1 MDSFSSQ
8 DSKCASK
15 HELKKLRQQNRCYEQ
30 VVDCFKQEMTVMS
43 EQLIHLQEILNLSN
57 QSCREE
63 NGQLYNAVVELQ
75 KLSEKLQAELIDTEK
90 KVLIANQKNQLKDA
104 KIDELQLIIGQKNA
118 DLNIHDEAINE
129 MRMRLE
135 HSVMENHELQATVV
149 SLNSTVMQLQCVVQN
164 CEVESARKNVA
175 KSKGIVCKR
184 SASDCRDDYERGT
197 RKIERL
203 QEECKEQCEKMRTV
217 QNELDRVKEKNK
229 EKTKQ
234 LKRQN
239 EELKEK
245 LATSELTKQ
254 NLVEQMT
261 QLQNQTT
268 HLAQNECYREHELAQ
283 SKQVILEL
291 RQTLIELNESLAE
304 SELQHMEIAE
314 EFHKNV
320 IQDNREQ
327 EDIYLSCRCELALYK
342 KLADRFKASLI
353 ETRRNLNELEARN
366 RSLIDELKSK
376 ELRIS
381 DIQRKAAKKE
391 KETRQYIEELSE
403 NLKESKEEEKRLSDF
418 IEHLKTEVQKK
429 LESKKETNQVLVTC
443 CDCSPDMA
451 ATQEE
456 ISTLKVEIKN
466 MIQNQLA
473 LNNENDK
480 LLKQVTCLQSTV
492 NMLDEKN
499 RLLKQ
504 KLDKLHTDNQNLKE
518 KSKTLT
524 REKEMFCQ
532 TIKNLEM
539 ELADA
544 KNNRDDICAES
555 RNVVNNVK
563 AWLDEQRKINDKV
576 KRKTQCYCDT
586 IIKLKQENENL
597 LTQTRPLINSTFKRK
612 CPRNYTPCSP
622 PPLECENSWCLGS
635 QGSGSF
641 QDSPRDSPI
650 SCTCSIEEW
659 YSPTYKVPT

>member
-43 EQLIHLQEILNLSN
+43 EQLIHLQEILVRNTNEFFLKFSLTRTCTFQNLSN

-75 KLSEKLQAELIDTEK
+75 KLSEKLQADLIDTEK

-175 KSKGIVCKR
+175 KSKGIVCKG
-184 SASDCRDDYERGT
+184 SASDCRDDYERRT

-254 NLVEQMT
+254 NLVEQLT

-291 RQTLIELNESLAE
+291 RQTVRN
-304 SELQHMEIAE
+304 
-314 EFHKNV
+314 K
-320 IQDNREQ
+320 
-327 EDIYLSCRCELALYK
+327 SC
-342 KLADRFKASLI
+342 
-353 ETRRNLNELEARN
+353 
-366 RSLIDELKSK
+366 
-376 ELRIS
+376 
-381 DIQRKAAKKE
+381 
-391 KETRQYIEELSE
+391 
-403 NLKESKEEEKRLSDF
+403 
-418 IEHLKTEVQKK
+418 
-429 LESKKETNQVLVTC
+429 QV
-443 CDCSPDMA
+443 
-451 ATQEE
+451 
-456 ISTLKVEIKN
+456 
-466 MIQNQLA
+466 
-473 LNNENDK
+473 
-480 LLKQVTCLQSTV
+480 
-492 NMLDEKN
+492 
-499 RLLKQ
+499 
-504 KLDKLHTDNQNLKE
+504 
-518 KSKTLT
+518 
-524 REKEMFCQ
+524 
-532 TIKNLEM
+532 
-539 ELADA
+539 
-544 KNNRDDICAES
+544 
-555 RNVVNNVK
+555 
-563 AWLDEQRKINDKV
+563 
-576 KRKTQCYCDT
+576 
-586 IIKLKQENENL
+586 
-597 LTQTRPLINSTFKRK
+597 
-612 CPRNYTPCSP
+612 
-622 PPLECENSWCLGS
+622 
-635 QGSGSF
+635 
-641 QDSPRDSPI
+641 
-650 SCTCSIEEW
+650 
-659 YSPTYKVPT
+659 

>member
-43 EQLIHLQEILNLSN
+43 EQLIHLQEILVRNTNEFFLKVCLTRTCTFQNLSN

-184 SASDCRDDYERGT
+184 SASDCRDDYERRT

-245 LATSELTKQ
+245 LATSELTNQ
-254 NLVEQMT
+254 NLVEQLT

-291 RQTLIELNESLAE
+291 RQTVRN
-304 SELQHMEIAE
+304 
-314 EFHKNV
+314 K
-320 IQDNREQ
+320 
-327 EDIYLSCRCELALYK
+327 SC
-342 KLADRFKASLI
+342 
-353 ETRRNLNELEARN
+353 
-366 RSLIDELKSK
+366 
-376 ELRIS
+376 
-381 DIQRKAAKKE
+381 
-391 KETRQYIEELSE
+391 
-403 NLKESKEEEKRLSDF
+403 
-418 IEHLKTEVQKK
+418 
-429 LESKKETNQVLVTC
+429 QV
-443 CDCSPDMA
+443 
-451 ATQEE
+451 
-456 ISTLKVEIKN
+456 
-466 MIQNQLA
+466 
-473 LNNENDK
+473 
-480 LLKQVTCLQSTV
+480 
-492 NMLDEKN
+492 
-499 RLLKQ
+499 
-504 KLDKLHTDNQNLKE
+504 
-518 KSKTLT
+518 
-524 REKEMFCQ
+524 
-532 TIKNLEM
+532 
-539 ELADA
+539 
-544 KNNRDDICAES
+544 
-555 RNVVNNVK
+555 
-563 AWLDEQRKINDKV
+563 
-576 KRKTQCYCDT
+576 
-586 IIKLKQENENL
+586 
-597 LTQTRPLINSTFKRK
+597 
-612 CPRNYTPCSP
+612 
-622 PPLECENSWCLGS
+622 
-635 QGSGSF
+635 
-641 QDSPRDSPI
+641 
-650 SCTCSIEEW
+650 
-659 YSPTYKVPT
+659 

>member
-184 SASDCRDDYERGT
+184 SASDCRDDYERRT

-254 NLVEQMT
+254 NLVEQLT

-429 LESKKETNQVLVTC
+429 IESKKETNQVRVTC

-473 LNNENDK
+473 LNNEVSVCIFCNFFFK
-480 LLKQVTCLQSTV
+480 QQTLL
-492 NMLDEKN
+492 E
-499 RLLKQ
+499 
-504 KLDKLHTDNQNLKE
+504 
-518 KSKTLT
+518 
-524 REKEMFCQ
+524 
-532 TIKNLEM
+532 
-539 ELADA
+539 
-544 KNNRDDICAES
+544 
-555 RNVVNNVK
+555 
-563 AWLDEQRKINDKV
+563 
-576 KRKTQCYCDT
+576 
-586 IIKLKQENENL
+586 
-597 LTQTRPLINSTFKRK
+597 
-612 CPRNYTPCSP
+612 
-622 PPLECENSWCLGS
+622 
-635 QGSGSF
+635 
-641 QDSPRDSPI
+641 
-650 SCTCSIEEW
+650 
-659 YSPTYKVPT
+659 